1 MHPVQVPWTT
11 VTNPH
16 PARPTVP
23 TVWFALF
30 FTSCLESSQEA
41 CFLDIHMWP
50 WEDGGRTCWLG
61 CSGTVPWLGA
71 LSCCCDRALD
81 KSGFRTRGLILAQ
94 GLRAQCVVVGQSRLQ
109 ELEATR
115 HLASNSQ

>member
-41 CFLDIHMWP
+41 CFLDVHMAV
-50 WEDGGRTCWLG
+50 GRWRENLLAG
-61 CSGTVPWLGA
+61 MQWYCSVAW
-71 LSCCCDRALD
+71 C
-81 KSGFRTRGLILAQ
+81 I
-94 GLRAQCVVVGQSRLQ
+94 
-109 ELEATR
+109 EL
-115 HLASNSQ
+115 LL